1 MNLKNNLETET
12 ENRNLTICYR
22 VGNKLYLNITNK
34 CSCNCVFCIRKNSDG
49 VYGSGSLWLSHEPT
63 LEEVFK
69 SLDTVDLDE
78 YTEVVF
84 CGYGEPLERFDDVV
98 KIAEYI
104 KAKSNIFIRVN
115 TNGLS
120 EKILPEKII
129 NSVSV
134 SLNAS
139 NKEEYFEITGS
150 RDFDLM
156 LNFAKKCKE
165 KGIKTFF
172 TVVDMFTDDL
182 SACRKLAD
190 DLGIKLRVRQYE

>member
-1 MNLKNNLETET
+1 
-12 ENRNLTICYR
+12 
-22 VGNKLYLNITNK
+22 
-34 CSCNCVFCIRKNSDG
+34 
-49 VYGSGSLWLSHEPT
+49 